1 MNQDLYPRSRSGCGI
16 LSVIGWLL
24 AVALGVALL
33 WYGFA
38 GSGGPTDGEPVSVD
52 ETPAQTTDE
61 ATPTPEDGFAWP
73 TVTPL
78 PPTATPTPDVT
89 DTPIPSPTS
98 EPTPIPPTETPATIV
113 AGADG
118 VNVRQGPG
126 TNFTRLGYLE
136 PGAQATLI
144 GRYEDWWQIEYEGS
158 PAWVFGDL
166 VTASNADN
174 VPQVQP
180 PASPVPPTAAPATEA
195 PPAPE
200 PTDTPPPS
208 EPSDYRGIVPENFEV
223 EGAPG
228 PYAQD
233 ADIWF
238 HMWIH
243 NSNPHTVEYESVG
256 VLVEETGQ
264 FQKSWI
270 YSSFS
275 PGQKFHHR
283 DRINQF
289 DLGPGTYH
297 LWMTICFTDG
307 ECFKMMGP
315 IQVIVQ

>member
-16 LSVIGWLL
+16 LSIIGWLL

-38 GSGGPTDGEPVSVD
+38 GSNSPPEQDQVD

-61 ATPTPEDGFAWP
+61 ATPTPPEDAFAWP

-78 PPTATPTPDVT
+78 PPTATPTPNVT

-98 EPTPIPPTETPATIV
+98 EPTTIPPTVIPATIV

-136 PGAQATLI
+136 PGTQATLI
-144 GRYEDWWQIEYEGS
+144 GQYEDWWQIEYDGS
-158 PAWVFGDL
+158 PAWVFGEL
-166 VTASNADN
+166 VTASNAEN
-174 VPQVQP
+174 VPQAQP

-200 PTDTPPPS
+200 PTDTPVPS
-208 EPSDYRGIVPENFEV
+208 GPTDYRGIVPENFEV

-228 PYAQD
+228 PYSPG

-243 NSNPHTVEYESVG
+243 NSNAHTVEYESLG
-256 VLVEETGQ
+256 LLVEETGQ

-270 YSSFS
+270 HSSFS

-289 DLGPGTYH
+289 ELGPGTYNT
-297 LWMTICFTDG
+297 WMTICFKDG

-315 IQVIVQ
+315 IQVIIQ